1 MEAIKFKAFIENDS
15 QAEEL
20 KDFMKSRKIKFEVV
34 KDDEYDPKF
43 VNMVNEGQMEIN
55 EGKGIKLSASDFI
68 DLCR

>member
-34 KDDEYDPKF
+34 KDDEYDPEF
-43 VNMVNEGQMEIN
+43 VNMVNEGQLEIKQ
-55 EGKGIKLSASDFI
+55 GKAIKMSASDFKN
-68 DLCR
+68 LCK

>member
-55 EGKGIKLSASDFI
+55 EGKGIKMSASDFK
-68 DLCR
+68 DLCK

>member
-55 EGKGIKLSASDFI
+55 EGKGIKMSASDFI